1 MIFDQRL
8 MAAVARGEQRAKE
21 TLAASHYGA
30 IQRFLSRLTF
40 GHDEAQDLT
49 QQTFLKATAKADT
62 FRGDR
67 PLRSWLRGIAY
78 HEYTHWLRTKDRDVA
93 PLAEMAANTVAL
105 TDGVVLHDAIGQ
117 LTDLPREAFLLHEV
131 VGLSVRE
138 IAELLGCPAG
148 TVKFR
153 LHAARAALRTL
164 LTPLE
169 ENHEP
174 QASRRSDPSRC
185 PSA

>member
-1 MIFDQRL
+1 MIFDHRL
-8 MAAVARGEQRAKE
+8 MAGVARGEARAKE
-21 TLAASHYGA
+21 ALVASHYRA
-30 IQRFLSRLTF
+30 INRFLSRLTF

-49 QQTFLKATAKADT
+49 QQTFLKATTKADT

-78 HEYTHWLRTKDRDVA
+78 HEFTHWLRDKDREVA
-93 PLAEMAANTVAL
+93 PLAETAGSTLVLSDA
-105 TDGVVLHDAIGQ
+105 VVLHEAIGQ
-117 LTDLPREAFLLHEV
+117 LTELPREAFLLHEV

-138 IAELLGCPAG
+138 IAELLGCPTG

-153 LHAARAALRTL
+153 LHAARTALRTL
-164 LTPLE
+164 LTPSE
-169 ENHEP
+169 ENHES
-174 QASRRSDPSRC
+174 QANRRSDPSRC